1 MNSHHVIV
9 TKYVKKVRKWEKKPI
24 TVGQIKLC
32 KWMPVKDSQPEIQTI
47 EKPVYIPPKAFD
59 PSGYNFPA
67 ATRRSARAAVRN
79 ALNAEINYRELAE
92 EDDDGTDGDFD
103 PNQEQQ
109 ATHHHQPIKK
119 GDELYGSTSS
129 STPNS
134 VPITS
139 STLGRATS
147 GVNLLSQNGPQGGT
161 LQNLKFH
168 QHQHPSQMQGQSVGN
183 QMPID
188 LNAYGHQIQSPYTV
202 NSGAAT
208 NYMNA
213 TNYGNTYLNSAT
225 GGNTNTG
232 NTTGYNINTATG
244 YTTTNTFTPTSGYNT
259 SSNSNNYLNNATT
272 SYNIQYN
279 AKTMDPHNMT
289 IAPQKLHIN
298 TSGSNTVPMNIS
310 YDHHHQQQQQQ
321 QYAALQQTLHLQNNQ
336 PHSYTT
342 SGYNFQSQLKPE
354 QTISPAVLTQTPMG
368 PSTGINPAA
377 LTLQK
382 TDNLQNNSSMSSV
395 NVGNNGSGANN
406 NELKR
411 SYSSSIG
418 DDLELENIID
428 DVEFEPTLKIQRT
441 S

>member
-1 MNSHHVIV
+1 
-9 TKYVKKVRKWEKKPI
+9 
-24 TVGQIKLC
+24 
-32 KWMPVKDSQPEIQTI
+32 
-47 EKPVYIPPKAFD
+47 
-59 PSGYNFPA
+59 
-67 ATRRSARAAVRN
+67 
-79 ALNAEINYRELAE
+79 
-92 EDDDGTDGDFD
+92 
-103 PNQEQQ
+103 
-109 ATHHHQPIKK
+109 
-119 GDELYGSTSS
+119 
-129 STPNS
+129 
-134 VPITS
+134 
-139 STLGRATS
+139 
-147 GVNLLSQNGPQGGT
+147 
-161 LQNLKFH
+161 
-168 QHQHPSQMQGQSVGN
+168 
-183 QMPID
+183 
-188 LNAYGHQIQSPYTV
+188 
-202 NSGAAT
+202 
-208 NYMNA
+208 
-213 TNYGNTYLNSAT
+213 
-225 GGNTNTG
+225 
-232 NTTGYNINTATG
+232 
-244 YTTTNTFTPTSGYNT
+244 
-259 SSNSNNYLNNATT
+259 
-272 SYNIQYN
+272 
-279 AKTMDPHNMT
+279 MT